1 MALNNLNSATDKIL
15 HQLLCKRF
23 GPIAHQSLVSYL

>member
-1 MALNNLNSATDKIL
+1 MDINKFTQAPEKII

-23 GPIAHQSLVSYL
+23 ETLAHQSLVSFL

>member
-1 MALNNLNSATDKIL
+1 MDVNKFTRGPGEII

-23 GPIAHQSLVSYL
+23 VALAYQSLVSLV